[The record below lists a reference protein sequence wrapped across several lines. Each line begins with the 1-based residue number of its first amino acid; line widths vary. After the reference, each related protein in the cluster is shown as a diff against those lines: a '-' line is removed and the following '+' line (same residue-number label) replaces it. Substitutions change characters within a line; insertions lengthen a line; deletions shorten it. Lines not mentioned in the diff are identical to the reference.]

1 MRVGI
6 MSMQRIYNYGS
17 FLQAYALKTRIEQL
31 GHSVEFV
38 DYVIEPCLI
47 TGTEGTNKTINTSGK
62 RTYSHLRSL
71 AGRIYRLF
79 DKDRRRIYEN
89 GKSYEAWEKRFKS
102 EFFPL
107 LDLKEEKNYHPE
119 VDVLV
124 IGSDEVFNCLQT
136 NSTVGFSL
144 DLFGKDNRAGKT
156 ITYAASF
163 GNTTL
168 EGLKKYKVD
177 NTISSLLKDLSD
189 ISVRDRNS
197 GLIVE
202 ELTERKVKYHLDPV
216 FIYDFKNEM
225 NYPIEDVPYMVV
237 YAYSGRINEKEK
249 VEIVKFAKS
258 HNLKLLALGG
268 VHDFCDEYINAN
280 PFEMLQYMKN
290 AQYVVTDTF
299 HGTVFSIKFNK
310 QFATISRQGHEGV
323 YGNQEKIED
332 LLRRFELESRLLG
345 KPSDLRGLLERE
357 IDYVA
362 INGKIERE
370 VQSSLLYLENNI
382 N

>member
-136 NSTVGFSL
+136 NSAVGFSL

-382 N
+382 D

>member
-1 MRVGI
+1 M
-6 MSMQRIYNYGS
+6 
-17 FLQAYALKTRIEQL
+17 
-31 GHSVEFV
+31 
-38 DYVIEPCLI
+38 
-47 TGTEGTNKTINTSGK
+47 
-62 RTYSHLRSL
+62 
-71 AGRIYRLF
+71 
-79 DKDRRRIYEN
+79 
-89 GKSYEAWEKRFKS
+89 
-102 EFFPL
+102 
-107 LDLKEEKNYHPE
+107 
-119 VDVLV
+119 
-124 IGSDEVFNCLQT
+124 
-136 NSTVGFSL
+136 
-144 DLFGKDNRAGKT
+144 
-156 ITYAASF
+156 
-163 GNTTL
+163 
-168 EGLKKYKVD
+168 
-177 NTISSLLKDLSD
+177 KDLSD

>member
-1 MRVGI
+1 
-6 MSMQRIYNYGS
+6 MQRIYNYGS

-136 NSTVGFSL
+136 NSAVGFSL

>member
-38 DYVIEPCLI
+38 DYVVEPCLI
-47 TGTEGTNKTINTSGK
+47 TGTEGTNKAINTSGK
-62 RTYSHLRSL
+62 RTCLRLRSL

-79 DKDRRRIYEN
+79 DKKRRRIYEN

-136 NSTVGFSL
+136 NSVVGFSL

-177 NTISSLLKDLSD
+177 NTISSLLKDLSN

-197 GLIVE
+197 GMIVE
-202 ELTERKVKYHLDPV
+202 KLTEQKVEYHLDPV
-216 FIYDFKNEM
+216 FIYDFKKEM
-225 NYPIEDVPYMVV
+225 NYLIEDIPYMVV

-249 VEIVKFAKS
+249 VKIVKFAKS

-310 QFATISRQGHEGV
+310 QFVTISRKGHEGI

-332 LLRRFELESRLLG
+332 LLRRFELESRLMEEQA
-345 KPSDLRGLLERE
+345 DLEQLLEQE
-357 IDYVA
+357 IDFA
-362 INGKIERE
+362 NINRKIEKE
-370 VQSSLLYLENNI
+370 VQSSLLYLKNNI

>member
-89 GKSYEAWEKRFKS
+89 GKSYEVWEKRFKS

-136 NSTVGFSL
+136 NSAVGFSL

>member
-136 NSTVGFSL
+136 NSAVGFSL

>member
-136 NSTVGFSL
+136 NSAVGFSL

-268 VHDFCDEYINAN
+268 
-280 PFEMLQYMKN
+280 
-290 AQYVVTDTF
+290 
-299 HGTVFSIKFNK
+299 GS
-310 QFATISRQGHEGV
+310 
-323 YGNQEKIED
+323 
-332 LLRRFELESRLLG
+332 
-345 KPSDLRGLLERE
+345 
-357 IDYVA
+357 
-362 INGKIERE
+362 
-370 VQSSLLYLENNI
+370 
-382 N
+382 

>member
-71 AGRIYRLF
+71 AGRMYRLF

-136 NSTVGFSL
+136 NSAVGFSL

>member
-136 NSTVGFSL
+136 NSAVGFSL

-299 HGTVFSIKFNK
+299 HGTVISIKFNK

>member
-124 IGSDEVFNCLQT
+124 IGSDEVFNCIQT
-136 NSTVGFSL
+136 NSAVGFSL

>member
-107 LDLKEEKNYHPE
+107 LDLKEEKDYHPE

-136 NSTVGFSL
+136 NSAVGFSL

>member
-1 MRVGI
+1 

-136 NSTVGFSL
+136 NSAVGFSL